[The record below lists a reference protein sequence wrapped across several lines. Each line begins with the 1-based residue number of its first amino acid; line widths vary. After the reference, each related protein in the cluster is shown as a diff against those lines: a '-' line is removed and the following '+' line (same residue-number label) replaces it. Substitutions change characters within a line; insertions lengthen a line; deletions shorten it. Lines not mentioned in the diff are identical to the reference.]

1 MESNILVYN
10 HCFYPRNIEKQ
21 HLVNLIHF
29 QYQLC
34 GLLTTTVISFM
45 VISRTT
51 SFLRVLLTL
60 DTLFSSD
67 SITSF
72 QASEIL
78 FEGNLALADR
88 LN

>member
-1 MESNILVYN
+1 
-10 HCFYPRNIEKQ
+10 
-21 HLVNLIHF
+21 
-29 QYQLC
+29 
-34 GLLTTTVISFM
+34 M

-51 SFLRVLLTL
+51 SFIVLVLLTL

-67 SITSF
+67 SGTSF

-78 FEGNLALADR
+78 FEGNLALADG